1 MPVDNPEIVQA
12 AGLND
17 IHAEQGRRQSVT
29 KAVDEKTVQQY
40 YNPDPEYDNIP
51 TEDELHGP
59 NALRRVAAPIP
70 WAVYTV
76 AFVELCER
84 FSYYG
89 TQVVCKFFWGGQSLD
104 IPD

>member
-1 MPVDNPEIVQA
+1 MPVGSPETMNIGALEDITHDQRRSSVISA
-12 AGLND
+12 AKGMQLTTYED
-17 IHAEQGRRQSVT
+17 
-29 KAVDEKTVQQY
+29 VDLMPGERH
-40 YNPDPEYDNIP
+40 P
-51 TEDELHGP
+51 TPDELHGP

-89 TQVVCKFFWGGQSLD
+89 TQVVCKS
-104 IPD
+104 